1 MADFDFDFNEIV
13 FDGVESIK
21 INARQEYNYC
31 GADLEANFSMASHE
45 SALICPGIILI
56 LSDTFVKIV
65 PGNSS
70 ALKSK
75 PKYLHFPS
83 SNSRK
88 TRNISEKISEIS
100 A

>member
-1 MADFDFDFNEIV
+1 MGHNIRDKKRLLELELEA
-13 FDGVESIK
+13 K
-21 INARQEYNYC
+21 YKYC
-31 GADLEANFSMASHE
+31 GADLEANFLMASHE
-45 SALICPGIILI
+45 SALICSGII

-88 TRNISEKISEIS
+88 TRKMSEKISETS